1 MAEDEK
7 NFHDDAL
14 SQLVELLAEE
24 HRTHAVAAMNIA
36 TRAEIN
42 ANDFLAIASH
52 DLLTPLMAITGVAV
66 LIRDN
71 AFVRPPDQQLQDW
84 ADDLFK
90 SANNMERL
98 IRDLEFGAFDSGQL
112 RLSTARQ
119 DLAAIVHQAT
129 DTFLPLAS
137 ARSIVLSRDVTG
149 SVWVNGDRSRI
160 FHVLLN
166 VIDNAIK
173 FTPAGGVIRVR
184 LSPRDADCV
193 VAVVDTGIG
202 IPKANLA
209 SIFTPAAQR
218 DLGDPIGRGLGLYI
232 SRLIVEAH
240 GGRMWAE
247 SESGAGSTLYFTLP
261 VV

>member
-7 NFHDDAL
+7 DFHDDAL

-36 TRAEIN
+36 MRAEIN

-52 DLLTPLMAITGVAV
+52 DLLTPLTAITGVAV

-71 AFVRPPDQQLQDW
+71 ALVRPPDQRLQDW
-84 ADDLFK
+84 ADDLVR
-90 SANNMERL
+90 SAESMERL

-112 RLSTARQ
+112 RLSTARH
-119 DLAAIVHQAT
+119 DLAVIVHQAT

-149 SVWVNGDRSRI
+149 GVWVNGDATRI

-173 FTPAGGVIRVR
+173 FTPAGGIIKVRVSR
-184 LSPRDADCV
+184 RDSDGV
-193 VAVVDTGIG
+193 VAVVDTGVG

-209 SIFTPAAQR
+209 SIFAPVAQR
-218 DLGDPIGRGLGLYI
+218 NIGDPIGRGRGLYI
-232 SRLIVEAH
+232 SRVIVEAH

-247 SESGAGSTLYFTLP
+247 SERGEGSTLYVTLP
-261 VV
+261 IV